1 MPTGTEPFGVRSD
14 RSTVDGAKRPTL
26 CMSRTTVSTFRRQT
40 RSDCALPR
48 CAYRGQTIAQCSPSV
63 YMTEATCSAESDTVA
78 PGACWVAMYQHVV
91 QQRPS
96 CLTKAEFAPPSIDG
110 TSRRIRH
117 HG

>member
-1 MPTGTEPFGVRSD
+1 MFTKRLY
-14 RSTVDGAKRPTL
+14 DGSHM
-26 CMSRTTVSTFRRQT
+26 C
-40 RSDCALPR
+40 
-48 CAYRGQTIAQCSPSV
+48 
-63 YMTEATCSAESDTVA
+63 AESDTVA